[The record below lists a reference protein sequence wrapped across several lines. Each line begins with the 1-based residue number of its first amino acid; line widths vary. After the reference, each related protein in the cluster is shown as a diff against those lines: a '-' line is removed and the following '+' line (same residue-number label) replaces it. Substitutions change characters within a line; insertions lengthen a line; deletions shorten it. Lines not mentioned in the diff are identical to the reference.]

1 MSKKFITLILILT
14 SLVGNVVNIHP
25 PAAKAAPVNLDEYW
39 SFGEILEFKN
49 EIEAA
54 ARATCGD
61 TVICKRDY
69 LYEKQRENPLDYR
82 YLLVEHL
89 YDVHFY
95 VTAIDPYRETI
106 TIYYDEEDHMEWE
119 MGYVGHYYLRDIY
132 LAWVEDGYD
141 DPRNNFE
148 KFNDGFRDRRE
159 PSYVA
164 DANNH
169 TTREGE
175 HLVFAHLPTD
185 GDPTD
190 TWFEYG
196 KEITLDVSGS
206 NLINCTNHQ
215 LHFAV
220 FGPSAIE
227 VVDYSEFA
235 ENYKPGMTYQLMFN
249 KKTTYEYWIPQ
260 GEAIEIE
267 EPQSPEI
274 LDTSA
279 SSDAPKIVESTPV
292 ISTSNIGVPEIKT
305 EVALNTNPENT
316 SEVSQ
321 NITSDTVQD
330 AIPDTTSFISETP
343 NAVEVPL
350 AASREEEHQFPWW
363 LIIFIFSGI
372 VLVLWWFVPIGRRRE
387 DEEEQ

>member
-1 MSKKFITLILILT
+1 
-14 SLVGNVVNIHP
+14 
-25 PAAKAAPVNLDEYW
+25 
-39 SFGEILEFKN
+39 
-49 EIEAA
+49 
-54 ARATCGD
+54 
-61 TVICKRDY
+61 
-69 LYEKQRENPLDYR
+69 
-82 YLLVEHL
+82 
-89 YDVHFY
+89 
-95 VTAIDPYRETI
+95 
-106 TIYYDEEDHMEWE
+106 
-119 MGYVGHYYLRDIY
+119 
-132 LAWVEDGYD
+132 
-141 DPRNNFE
+141 
-148 KFNDGFRDRRE
+148 
-159 PSYVA
+159 
-164 DANNH
+164 
-169 TTREGE
+169 
-175 HLVFAHLPTD
+175 
-185 GDPTD
+185 
-190 TWFEYG
+190 
-196 KEITLDVSGS
+196 
-206 NLINCTNHQ
+206 
-215 LHFAV
+215 
-220 FGPSAIE
+220 
-227 VVDYSEFA
+227 
-235 ENYKPGMTYQLMFN
+235 MFN